1 MIKNYFKIAW
11 RNLQK
16 HKSFSFIN
24 IFGLAMGI
32 AAFWLIT
39 LYVTDE
45 WSYDRYNTKADRI
58 FRVAQHGQWNGGKFD
73 LAVTSPPYAPTL
85 KAEFPQVVDAC
96 RIDPEGG
103 SKITYGDKTIN
114 EGSIL
119 FTDNSIFNIFSY
131 QFLYG
136 DGKDALTKP
145 QTIVLTKT
153 LAENI
158 FGDAAEALN
167 KTVTLGDQPATVT
180 GVIADV
186 PVNSHFTFKA
196 LRAIPADYTAG
207 YGGNWGNSNL
217 YTYLL
222 LKDHNDYKKIEAAG
236 DNFFNKHVK
245 NDLGPMKF
253 TLQLQPLT
261 DNHLRSN
268 LSYELGS
275 NGNITYV
282 YVFSITALLI
292 LFIAIINY
300 VNLTTARSS
309 IRVKEIGVRKV
320 IGSDRTQLMI
330 MFFAECILLT
340 FISTV
345 LAAAIIK
352 LVLPFFNQLSG
363 KSLILLQ
370 FGTFKTIAAF
380 IGFSLFAGILS
391 GIYPALFL
399 SGFKTIPAMKG
410 QLGNQFSTILFRKSL
425 VVFQFV
431 ITIVMIAGSFI
442 IYQQLNYFQ
451 KRDLG
456 FNKAQTLTF
465 HINNRDVRGRVDALK
480 QQLLLNPAI
489 EAVGVAGNPI
499 GNNNIGAGD
508 FNLGADGKATSESKI
523 VQNLQID
530 EDFVPTL
537 QIKMAAGRNFSKSIT
552 SDVTDAILVNE
563 TLVKELGWKD
573 AVGRRVRT
581 GVDKD
586 GKVITQTIVGVVK
599 DFNTYSLQHKIAP
612 MTMELPSEAKDK
624 DNLYVR
630 IGRGNVQASLDYISK
645 IYGRFDIENKVEF
658 HFLDQNFA
666 AQYQT
671 EQKQGTILLIFTIL
685 AISIACLGL
694 FGLVTFTAEQR
705 VKEIGIRKVLG
716 ASVTSIVSLLS
727 TDLMKLVLIAIAIA
741 SPIAWFA
748 MDKWLQDFAYKISI
762 NWWVFI
768 LAGGG
773 AAIIA
778 LTTVSIQSIKA
789 ALTNPVKSLRSE

>member
-1 MIKNYFKIAW
+1 MIRNYFKIAW

-16 HKSFSFIN
+16 HKAFSFIN

-32 AAFWLIT
+32 AAFWLIA

-73 LAVTSPPYAPTL
+73 LAVTSPPYGPTL
-85 KAEFPQVVDAC
+85 KAEFPQVVDAV

-103 SKITYGDKTIN
+103 SKITYGDKVIN
-114 EGSIL
+114 EGSML

-136 DGKDALTKP
+136 DARDALSKP

-167 KTVTLGDQPATVT
+167 KTVILGDQPATVT

-186 PVNSHFTFKA
+186 PVNSHFSFKA
-196 LRAIPADYTAG
+196 LRAIPADYTKG

-222 LKDHNDYKKIEAAG
+222 LKDQDDHKQIEAAG
-236 DNFFNKHVK
+236 DAFFNKHVK

-253 TLQLQPLT
+253 TMELQPLT
-261 DNHLRSN
+261 DIHLRSN

-292 LFIAIINY
+292 LVIAIINY

-309 IRVKEIGVRKV
+309 IRIKEIGVRKV
-320 IGSDRTQLMI
+320 IGSDRAQLMV
-330 MFFAECILLT
+330 MFFSECILLT
-340 FISTV
+340 FISTL
-345 LAAAIIK
+345 LAAAIIQF
-352 LVLPFFNQLSG
+352 VLPYFNQLSG

-370 FGTFKTIAAF
+370 FGTMQTVAIF
-380 IGFSLFAGILS
+380 IGFALLTGILS

-410 QLGNQFSTILFRKSL
+410 QLGNQLSTILFRKSL

-431 ITIVMIAGSFI
+431 ITIVMIAGSCI

-465 HINNRDVRGRVDALK
+465 HINNREVRGRIDALK
-480 QQLLLNPAI
+480 QQLLQNPAI
-489 EAVGVAGNPI
+489 ESVGVAGNPI
-499 GNNNIGAGD
+499 GNNNIGGGD
-508 FNLGADGKATSESKI
+508 FNLGPDGKPTSESKI

-530 EDFVPTL
+530 EDFIPTL
-537 QIKMAAGRNFSKSIT
+537 QIKMAGGRNFSKAIT
-552 SDVTDAILVNE
+552 SDVKDAIIVNE

-573 AVGRRVRT
+573 AVGKRVRT
-581 GVDKD
+581 GVDEQ
-586 GKVITQTIVGVVK
+586 GKVIEQTIVGVVK

-612 MTMELPSEAKDK
+612 MTMELPAEAKDK

-630 IGRGNVQASLDYISK
+630 ISRGNVQASLDYISK
-645 IYGRFDIENKVEF
+645 VYSTFDIENKAEF

-716 ASVTSIVSLLS
+716 ASVGSIVNLLS
-727 TDLMKLVLIAIAIA
+727 TDLMRLVVIAILIA

-748 MDKWLQDFAYKISI
+748 MDKWLQDFAYKITI
-762 NWWVFI
+762 NWWIFL

-773 AAIIA
+773 AALIA
-778 LTTVSIQSIKA
+778 FATVSIQSIKA